1 MIRYA
6 ELYKNELL
14 ESVIPFWDKH
24 SINTKSGGY
33 YTCLAQDGS
42 CFDTDKFVW
51 LQARAV
57 WTYAMLYE
65 EVAQNEEWLGNAV
78 HGAEFLKK
86 YGRDKEGNW
95 YFSLTESGEPLIQP
109 YNIFS
114 DCFATMAFSRLSKIT
129 QNEEYAEIAISTFK
143 SIIARQKSPK
153 GIYEKAVSG
162 TRPMQGFSLPMIL
175 CNLSL
180 EMEHLMDASSI
191 NEVVDEALNQVMSR
205 FYDENLGLIRE
216 HISPDGKPIDSF
228 EGRLI
233 NPGHGI
239 EAMWFVMD
247 LANRRGDMSL
257 IQKAWKISEQIM
269 SYGWDDQYG
278 GILYF
283 KDVKGFPPQ
292 QLEWDQKLWWV
303 HLESLVCAAKAY
315 RYTNNAQALKWFEKL
330 HEYSWNRF
338 RDPAHGEWFGYLNRE
353 GKPLLTLKGGKWKG
367 FFHVSRAL
375 WQVANSLASVSVQAE
390 DSVGSINKF
399 DAT

>member
-6 ELYKNELL
+6 DLYKNELL
-14 ESVIPFWDKH
+14 NSVIPFWDKH
-24 SINTKSGGY
+24 SINTKFGGY
-33 YTCLAQDGS
+33 YTCLTQDGS
-42 CFDTDKFVW
+42 CFDTDKFIW

-65 EVAQNEEWLGNAV
+65 EVEQKEHWLQNAI

-86 YGRDKEGNW
+86 YGRDNKGNW
-95 YFSLTESGEPLIQP
+95 YFSLTEKGEPLVQP

-129 QNEEYAEIAISTFK
+129 GDKGYAEIATATFN
-143 SIIARQKSPK
+143 SIIERQKTPK
-153 GIYEKAVSG
+153 GIYEKTVTQ
-162 TRPMQGFSLPMIL
+162 TRPIQGFSLPMIL

-180 EMEHLMDASSI
+180 EMAHLLEPSFVD
-191 NEVVDEALNQVMSR
+191 EVIDEALNQVMNR
-205 FYDENLGLIRE
+205 FYDREIGLIRE
-216 HISPDGKPIDSF
+216 FISPDGKPLDSF

-247 LANRRGDMSL
+247 IAKSRDDYSL
-257 IQKAWKISEQIM
+257 IEEAWQIAENIM
-269 SYGWDDQYG
+269 RYGWDDAYG

-283 KDVKGFPPQ
+283 KDVKGYPPQ

-315 RYTNNAQALKWFEKL
+315 HYTQSDEAARWFEKL
-330 HEYSWNRF
+330 HNYSWERF
-338 RDPAHGEWFGYLNRE
+338 RDPEHGEWFGYLNRS

-367 FFHVSRAL
+367 FFHVPRAL
-375 WQVANSLASVSVQAE
+375 WQIAKSLDNSALKAESSVN
-390 DSVGSINKF
+390 GYNKI
-399 DAT
+399 DVT

>member
-6 ELYKNELL
+6 DLYKNELL
-14 ESVIPFWDKH
+14 NSVIPFWDKN
-24 SINTKSGGY
+24 SINTKFGGY
-33 YTCLAQDGS
+33 YTCLTQDGS
-42 CFDTDKFVW
+42 CFDTDKFIW

-65 EVAQNEEWLGNAV
+65 EVDQNEEWLENAV

-86 YGRDKEGNW
+86 HGRDKDGNW
-95 YFSLTESGEPLIQP
+95 YFSLTESGQPLVQA

-129 QNEEYAEIAISTFK
+129 DNEEYAEIAEATFK
-143 SIIARQKSPK
+143 SILARKDSPK
-153 GIYEKAVSG
+153 GIYEKSVAG

-180 EMEHLMDASSI
+180 EMEHLIEPSFI
-191 NEVVDEALNQVMSR
+191 NGVIDEALDQVMNR
-205 FYDENLGLIRE
+205 FYDEELGLIRE
-216 HISPDGKPIDSF
+216 NISPDGKAVNSF

-239 EAMWFVMD
+239 EAMWFIMD
-247 LANRRGDMSL
+247 LANRRNDLAL
-257 IQKAWKISEQIM
+257 IHKAWMISEQIM
-269 SYGWDDQYG
+269 NFGWDENYG

-283 KDVKGFPPQ
+283 KDVKGYPPQ

-315 RYTNNAQALKWFEKL
+315 HYTKSNEAAKWFEKL
-330 HEYSWNRF
+330 HNYSWERF
-338 RDPAHGEWFGYLNRE
+338 RDPEHGEWFGYLNRS

-367 FFHVSRAL
+367 FFHVPRAL
-375 WQVANSLASVSVQAE
+375 WQIAKSLETSALKTESTLN
-390 DSVGSINKF
+390 GYNKI
-399 DAT
+399 DVT

>member
-6 ELYKNELL
+6 NLYKNELL
-14 ESVIPFWDKH
+14 DSVVPFWDKY
-24 SINTKSGGY
+24 SINSEHGGY
-33 YTCLAQDGS
+33 YSCLEQDGS
-42 CFDTDKFVW
+42 CFDTDKFIW

-65 EVAQNEEWLGNAV
+65 EVEQKALWLDNAI

-86 YGRDKEGNW
+86 YGRDSEGKW
-95 YFSLTESGEPLIQP
+95 YFSLTETGAPLIQP

-114 DCFATMAFSRLSKIT
+114 DCFAAMAFSRLSKIT
-129 QNEEYAEIAISTFK
+129 ENDEYADIAKTTFN
-143 SIIARQKSPK
+143 SIIARQNNPK
-153 GIYEKAVSG
+153 GIYEKSVAG

-180 EMEHLMDASSI
+180 EMEHLIEPSFI
-191 NEVVDEALNQVMSR
+191 NKVIEEALDQVMNR
-205 FYDENLGLIRE
+205 FYDEKIGLIRE
-216 HISPDGKPIDSF
+216 SISPDGKAVDSF

-247 LANRRGDMSL
+247 LANRTDDTAL

-269 SYGWDDQYG
+269 SYGWDEQYG
-278 GILYF
+278 GIVYF
-283 KDVKGFPPQ
+283 KDIKGFPPQ

-315 RYTNNAQALKWFEKL
+315 SYTNNEQALQWFEKL

-338 RDPAHGEWFGYLNRE
+338 RDPKYGEWFGYLNRAGE
-353 GKPLLTLKGGKWKG
+353 PLLSLKGGKWKG
-367 FFHVSRAL
+367 FFHVPRAL
-375 WQVANSLASVSVQAE
+375 WQVAKSFELIEKASEIDVAA
-390 DSVGSINKF
+390 INQV
-399 DAT
+399 D